1 MNDII
6 LKNKNDYN
14 METSEGRQN
23 LMKYIENYNKNIDE
37 NDPLSR
43 KIGIDEAF
51 AICNIEGFI
60 KSKSNIIEIVREALE
75 IGFTCKNFKSNSVF
89 TFARQKLKKLNLNS
103 IIRMQV
109 ENYIAFRMQQTEKS
123 IKNPTFENVTTFNL
137 NGETFYYN
145 VLTGEELEGEK
156 LQAYKEYINAP
167 QELDA
172 LPF

>member
-1 MNDII
+1 MNDIV

-14 METSEGRQN
+14 METEAGRKN
-23 LMKYIENYNKNIDE
+23 LLEYIDNYNKNIDE

-51 AICNIEGFI
+51 AICNIEGYI
-60 KSKSNIIEIVREALE
+60 KSKSSIIEIVREALE
-75 IGFTCKNFKSNSVF
+75 IGFTCKNFKSNNVF

-109 ENYIAFRMQQTEKS
+109 ENYINFRMQQTEKS
-123 IKNPTFENVTTFNL
+123 IKNPSFENVTTFTL

-145 VLTGEELEGEK
+145 VLTGKELEGEQLK
-156 LQAYKEYINAP
+156 AYKEYISAP

>member
-14 METSEGRQN
+14 METAEGRQN
-23 LMKYIENYNKNIDE
+23 LMEYIDNYNKNIDE
-37 NDPLSR
+37 SDPLSR
-43 KIGIDEAF
+43 KIGYDEAF

-60 KSKSNIIEIVREALE
+60 KSKSSIIEIVREALE

-109 ENYIAFRMQQTEKS
+109 ENYIKFRMQQTEKS
-123 IKNPTFENVTTFNL
+123 IKNPTFENVTSFTL
-137 NGETFYYN
+137 NGEKFYYN
-145 VLTGEELEGEK
+145 VLTGEELEGET
-156 LQAYKEYINAP
+156 LQQYLQYIEAP
-167 QELDA
+167 AQLEE